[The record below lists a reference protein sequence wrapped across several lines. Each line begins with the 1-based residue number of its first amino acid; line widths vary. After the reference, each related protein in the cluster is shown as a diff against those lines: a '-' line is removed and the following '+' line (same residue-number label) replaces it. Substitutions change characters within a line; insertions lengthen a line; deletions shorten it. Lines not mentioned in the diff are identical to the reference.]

1 MTFAA
6 IHVKTGALVEQIALF
21 FLLVLLVSVVYN
33 GLRRE
38 NVSEIVRTGLRRGLV
53 FALVS
58 LLVFGVGGT
67 LLAAWLS

>member
-1 MTFAA
+1 MN
-6 IHVKTGALVEQIALF
+6 VKVAELVEHVALL

-38 NVSEIVRTGLRRGLV
+38 NVTEIVRTGLKRGLV

-58 LLVFGVGGT
+58 LFVFGFGGYV
-67 LLAAWLS
+67 LAQWL

>member
-1 MTFAA
+1 MNVQVAA
-6 IHVKTGALVEQIALF
+6 LAEQIALF

-38 NVSEIVRTGLRRGLV
+38 SVSEIVRIGLRRGFV

-58 LLVFGVGGT
+58 LFVFGGGGY

>member
-1 MTFAA
+1 MNVQP
-6 IHVKTGALVEQIALF
+6 IPLLEHVALL

-38 NVSEIVRTGLRRGLV
+38 NVGEIVRTGLKRGFL

-58 LLVFGVGGT
+58 LMVFGLGGF
-67 LLAAWLS
+67 LLAQWLS

>member
-1 MTFAA
+1 MN
-6 IHVKTGALVEQIALF
+6 VKGALLAEHIALL

-38 NVSEIVRTGLRRGLV
+38 DVREIVKVGLKRGLV

-58 LLVFGVGGT
+58 LFVFGFGGY
-67 LLAAWLS
+67 LVAQWLT

>member
-1 MTFAA
+1 MNVKVSEL
-6 IHVKTGALVEQIALF
+6 IEHVALL

-38 NVSEIVRTGLRRGLV
+38 NVKEIVRTGLKRGFV

-58 LLVFGVGGT
+58 LFVFGFGGYV
-67 LLAAWLS
+67 LAQWL

>member
-1 MTFAA
+1 MNVKVSEL
-6 IHVKTGALVEQIALF
+6 IEHVALL

-38 NVSEIVRTGLRRGLV
+38 NVKEIVRTGLKRGLV

-58 LLVFGVGGT
+58 LFVFGFGGY
-67 LLAAWLS
+67 LLAQWL